1 MFLTKFALGILEHTL
16 SLLVATKA
24 LALKPKWIWWWQWPL
39 TSASPFPFPHWL
51 IALDKTRPLPNSWC
65 RSPANTCS
73 TFLTLLSTA
82 AHQDGPAH
90 FYLHTLELTCFPST
104 CPSHQRVSAGAQKL
118 NDTGPPNQ
126 ELTPGVGS
134 LAAARLKGQPC
145 PKSQG
150 ASLAADWI
158 HALPSE
164 LHMTRSCHREGV
176 PQGISMSPR
185 AMFIHLVLYARY

>member
-1 MFLTKFALGILEHTL
+1 MFLTNFALGILEHTL

-65 RSPANTCS
+65 RSPANICS

-104 CPSHQRVSAGAQKL
+104 CLSHQRVSAGAQKL

-126 ELTPGVGS
+126 ELTPGAGS
-134 LAAARLKGQPC
+134 LAAAGLKGQPC

-176 PQGISMSPR
+176 PQGISMSSR